1 MSREFED
8 IAAAMARA
16 RRAAADAV
24 EPSRTDP
31 PPGEDAGVEGGSVT
45 PESGVAIPATEPQ
58 GQELNDEDAREID
71 LQSSITSSV
80 NKVTWAQV
88 GRVTEPGRHMF
99 RFGWLTVTADDLLIW
114 EQFPNA
120 AFALV
125 KTQSVGVYDEF
136 RLGTFELRENVSVS
150 EK

>member
-8 IAAAMARA
+8 IAAAMAGA

-31 PPGEDAGVEGGSVT
+31 PPGEDASVKSGSVT
-45 PESGVAIPATEPQ
+45 PESGVATPATEPQ

-71 LQSSITSSV
+71 HQSSIASPV
-80 NKVTWAQV
+80 NKVAWAQI

-114 EQFPNA
+114 EQ
-120 AFALV
+120 
-125 KTQSVGVYDEF
+125 
-136 RLGTFELRENVSVS
+136 
-150 EK
+150 